1 MSTEE
6 NKQKFFNHIRVLRKQ
21 QHLTLEELA
30 TQSGV
35 PLNMLE
41 QLEQNILPK
50 EMVVDDAYKL
60 SLAFRCKIWELFQ

>member
-6 NKQKFFNHIRVLRKQ
+6 NKQKFFFYIRVLRKQ

-30 TQSGV
+30 AQSGV

>member
-6 NKQKFFNHIRVLRKQ
+6 NKQKFFNHIIVLRKQ

-30 TQSGV
+30 AQSGV

>member
-1 MSTEE
+1 MSTEAS
-6 NKQKFFNHIRVLRKQ
+6 KQKFFNHIRVLRKQ

-30 TQSGV
+30 AQSGV

-50 EMVVDDAYKL
+50 EMMVADAYKL
-60 SLAFRCKIWELFQ
+60 SLVFHCKIWELFQ

>member
-21 QHLTLEELA
+21 HLTLEELA
-30 TQSGV
+30 AQSGV

>member
-1 MSTEE
+1 MRRKITE
-6 NKQKFFNHIRVLRKQ
+6 KQ

-30 TQSGV
+30 AQSGV

-60 SLAFRCKIWELFQ
+60 SLVFHCKIWELFQ